1 MRMNQ
6 SYVSINGNEAWGI
19 IVSYI
24 DESQSFHSVSGI
36 RYQADVQENLI
47 SYRGGS
53 GDRGEKGESISRSDF
68 VEAYD
73 SIRVLPEIN
82 TSAIKGR
89 IPNSLYR
96 KRTPLIGLLYSAG
109 IIEK

>member
-1 MRMNQ
+1 MNQ
-6 SYVSINGNEAWGI
+6 NYVSINGNEAWDI
-19 IVSYI
+19 IVRYI
-24 DESQSFHSVSGI
+24 EENQSFHSVTDI
-36 RYQADVQENLI
+36 RYQAEVQGNLI
-47 SYRGGS
+47 SYRGGT
-53 GDRGEKGESISRSDF
+53 GDRGEIGESISRSDF